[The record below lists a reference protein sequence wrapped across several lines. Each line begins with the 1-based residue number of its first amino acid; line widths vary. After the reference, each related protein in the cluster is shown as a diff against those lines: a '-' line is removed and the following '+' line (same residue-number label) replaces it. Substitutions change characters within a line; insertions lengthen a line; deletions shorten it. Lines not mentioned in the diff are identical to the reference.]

1 MLVYHPAF
9 DLYNCAF
16 RMLLILH
23 HIKSEEVNLEK
34 ILIWDYYVTFPY
46 KVNEIT
52 FTRNT
57 RIYQKI
63 FKQLKPNPYEIVSDD
78 KIVFSRMRNFQMSA
92 LRNLASCGL
101 IEADTLSKGIVK
113 RTSTQIPEAIV
124 AQFDKVPTSI
134 KNVIVLVES
143 PFNDLPLYGE
153 KGFKDRTKLI
163 DFRYDNI

>member
-23 HIKSEEVNLEK
+23 HIKSEEVQLEK

-52 FTRNT
+52 FPSNI
-57 RIYQKI
+57 RIYKKLFRKLQ
-63 FKQLKPNPYEIVSDD
+63 PNPYEIVTDD

-101 IEADTLSKGIVK
+101 IDVESLEKGIVK
-113 RTSTQIPEAIV
+113 RTSTQIPEAIIAEFENV
-124 AQFDKVPTSI
+124 SASI
-134 KNVIVLVES
+134 KNVIILVES
-143 PFNDLPLYGE
+143 PFTDLTLYGQN
-153 KGFKDRTKLI
+153 GFKDRTKLI
-163 DFRYDNI
+163 DFRYDDI

>member
-46 KVNEIT
+46 KVNEIKFPNNIRT
-52 FTRNT
+52 YKKLFSKL
-57 RIYQKI
+57 Q
-63 FKQLKPNPYEIVSDD
+63 PNPYEIVSDD
-78 KIVFSRMRNFQMSA
+78 KIVFSRMRNFQISA
-92 LRNLASCGL
+92 LRHLASCGL
-101 IEADTLSKGIVK
+101 IDIKSFEEGIIK
-113 RTSTQIPEAIV
+113 RTSTQIPEAII
-124 AQFDKVPTSI
+124 AQFENVSVSI

-143 PFNDLPLYGE
+143 PFTDLNLYGQN
-153 KGFKDRTKLI
+153 GSKDRTKLI
-163 DFRYDNI
+163 DFRYDDI

>member
-16 RMLLILH
+16 RILLILH

-52 FTRNT
+52 FPNNIRV
-57 RIYQKI
+57 YKKLFSKLQ
-63 FKQLKPNPYEIVSDD
+63 PNPYEIVSDD
-78 KIVFSRMRNFQMSA
+78 KIVFSRMRTFQISA
-92 LRNLASCGL
+92 LRHLASCGL
-101 IEADTLSKGIVK
+101 IDIESLENGTIK
-113 RTSTQIPEAIV
+113 RTSAQIPEAII
-124 AQFDKVPTSI
+124 AQFENVSASI
-134 KNVIVLVES
+134 KNVITLVES
-143 PFNDLPLYGE
+143 PFTDLKLYGE
-153 KGFKDRTKLI
+153 NGFKDRTKLI